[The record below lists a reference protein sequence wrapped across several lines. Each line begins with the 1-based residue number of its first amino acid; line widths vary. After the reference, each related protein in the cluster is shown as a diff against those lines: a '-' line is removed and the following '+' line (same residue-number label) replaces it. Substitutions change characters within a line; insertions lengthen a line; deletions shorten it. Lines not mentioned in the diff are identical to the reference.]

1 MGSHTTNP
9 IDVAN
14 GSSHLA
20 TADVESKNN
29 LCNPNALGECAPRV
43 GCALDSARRFTD
55 DFDESES
62 SLPVRNP
69 LAEEDNVSCLSHSS
83 SLESS
88 SEKQGL
94 LECNQ
99 PISGPSRVPLNRR
112 KKYDDDDDDGSSF
125 GGSTSCSEDS
135 FVLTNCSSS
144 SADPKSPQCCNKTVE
159 QAKDLS
165 QCLSNI
171 CSELQSLDSL
181 MPVVDFEKLEK
192 DWVKAAEDREM
203 VQRRQRMSEQV
214 RRRLAMEEFDKPGWL
229 SKRQHYR
236 SSFGSRLQLGMN
248 LEVCFVN
255 DSDLC
260 EQNEECEKAEE
271 GTLHKSVST
280 PNLAVIL
287 AANGSAEQS
296 SHCTMSASELRRMS
310 QEDQDADFTV
320 KQKRLEKEALL
331 LLTKAQEAAHM
342 QMEVERQARQSAPGA
357 LDALIGVSL
366 SRHKKLSRSQLT
378 KMSTTCLQI
387 ILNDLHAKIR
397 ELNDELMQ
405 LLVQKDTL
413 HMEQDSMLVD
423 IADLLQHRKDE
434 SPSLLSNF
442 VTELTTTTHKYDRLL
457 KIFRR

>member
-1 MGSHTTNP
+1 MGSHTDNL
-9 IDVAN
+9 ISIAKDN
-14 GSSHLA
+14 NDLA
-20 TADVESKNN
+20 AVGVESKNN
-29 LCNPNALGECAPRV
+29 SYSPNGVAESVLRA
-43 GCALDSARRFTD
+43 GCALDSARQFAEEFD
-55 DFDESES
+55 DSES
-62 SLPVRNP
+62 SLPARNP
-69 LAEEDNVSCLSHSS
+69 NADEDNTSCLSHSS

-88 SEKQGL
+88 SEQGL
-94 LECNQ
+94 LEFDQRVCSPTNV
-99 PISGPSRVPLNRR
+99 SRSRR
-112 KKYDDDDDDGSSF
+112 GNEEDDDNSSF

-144 SADPKSPQCCNKTVE
+144 SADPNSPHCCNKTVE
-159 QAKDLS
+159 TAKDLS
-165 QCLSNI
+165 QCLSSL

-192 DWVKAAEDREM
+192 HWVKAAEDREM

-229 SKRQHYR
+229 SKRQHHR
-236 SSFGSRLQLGMN
+236 SSFGSRLQSGMN

-260 EQNEECEKAEE
+260 EQSDESDKVEE
-271 GTLHKSVST
+271 GVLHKSVST
-280 PNLAVIL
+280 PNFAVIS
-287 AANGSAEQS
+287 AANGSPEQA

-310 QEDQDADFTV
+310 QEDQGADFAA

-342 QMEVERQARQSAPGA
+342 QMEVERQARQAAPGA

-366 SRHKKLSRSQLT
+366 SQQKRLSRSQLT
-378 KMSTTCLQI
+378 RMSTTCLQI

-397 ELNDELMQ
+397 ELNDELVQ

-434 SPSLLSNF
+434 SPSLPSNF
-442 VTELTTTTHKYDRLL
+442 VAEFTTTTHKYDKLF